1 MIGAIQCISL
11 GIACVALPVSARAL
25 RLHQHGLRVVGADA
39 HDNTHH
45 NTYNI
50 SAATNLSSGR
60 KDVPSVFV
68 AILMKRDS
76 PKEQRQ
82 ALRYMWRDVDAGSSS
97 VCSQFVFCGGIR
109 DANQELRSESKL
121 FGDILFLNC

>member
-50 SAATNLSSGR
+50 SVATNLSSGR

-68 AILMKRDS
+68 AILMK
-76 PKEQRQ
+76 
-82 ALRYMWRDVDAGSSS
+82 LRYMWRDVDAGSSS